1 MTDTMKKLAVLLVGM
16 LFVLCTAMALVVGLP
31 ASTAF
36 AASTTTFAIGDTV
49 EFAGYEWYI
58 IGTETEGVTAPSG
71 CYTLFAKN
79 DDFGS
84 SVFGSPYYQN
94 STLCQEIGKI
104 ADSFSSYVKVN
115 IVARETL
122 DGISGDSPTNQYLWP
137 LSMDELN
144 SLNDNIK
151 TFSVDYYTRYAVK
164 YESLQYSSAY
174 AYDVSENSMSA
185 YIGEAASIAIRP
197 ALYVKAS
204 GLKEPIPTEPTTEVK
219 EVAFGGEYWYV
230 VGEGSTG
237 SVWGPENT
245 VTLFQNP
252 STEILA
258 QTDLNYLG
266 SELQQAMANFATTLG
281 LSDKDI
287 SLIVPR
293 TLTAADG
300 ISGETAANQPFWAL
314 SKDEATAIGNT
325 EILKSSV
332 YNVGP
337 YYWLRTIYE
346 KEDAYS
352 YIVKGATGEI
362 IGSKWYEST
371 FDWNYGVR
379 PAFYLDVS
387 DVFYIAQDGKHHYIA
402 DQPESLRHPD
412 ERYAYTMFDNNLYLT
427 VNATPTQT
435 TQTGSSLSF
444 GYTASTGENLR
455 LACVFTDGDGNVLYY
470 NYLVDLSDSTA
481 YTGMVNIPI
490 GNIKN
495 GNYTLSLY
503 TEQHNEHSIDYASQ
517 PVDLQITV
525 ENGVTS
531 IVDLGD
537 VTAAPAITGVTV
549 TPTSPS
555 VGSGGQQQLSA
566 IVTSAGGWCD
576 QTVNWTVT
584 GARSSG
590 TSISADGL
598 LTVAEDE
605 TATSFTVTATSVQDV
620 SVSSS
625 VTVTVAFTNPKI
637 MLSFNNSV
645 YSYMEMIDAIN
656 AISGFETTAEKRA
669 VLKLLDNFDLT
680 SALTFNTGF
689 VTLDLNGYM
698 LKQTGS
704 GSVISIN
711 EGADVVLDDWIGATT
726 THNYYVAED
735 GLWTFYDGDLPAE
748 AAGAETG
755 VVTGGVITGGNALY
769 GGGVS
774 VYGTFTMN
782 GGTIAGNRSTGGSMN
797 YGGGVYVRGTVTMNG
812 GVISG
817 NTAGVHGGGV
827 GVYGTFTMTDGTIS
841 DNKAGS
847 LGGGVYVGYSGNFLS
862 MSGGTISDNNAGALG
877 DVYVAGGSFTME
889 NGYCNSIN
897 IANSTFSFSGG
908 NCDSVIISGG
918 TVSISYGY
926 IGSVNITKGTVSI
939 SGGYF
944 AEEFNEAYLAEK
956 CVLQDVS
963 ALGGA
968 TFDGDYK
975 DGFPYAVY
983 AQGGILIS
991 TNKDIVYD
999 GSPVAEGVDFTVEGT
1014 DGVTL
1019 TYSYKAEGGDEFT
1032 AGLPT
1037 NAGDYTVYVYALNG
1051 EKQFI
1056 SMVFDITIA
1065 KATYDMSDIT
1075 FADGNFTY
1083 DREAHSI
1090 EIAGTLPGGV
1100 SVSYDVSYKV
1110 NAGEYTVTATFTG
1123 DSANYNAIPDMT
1135 AKLTIAK
1142 AVYDMSGVT
1151 FADGNFTYDGQA
1163 HSLVISGTLPTG
1175 VSVTYA
1181 GNDKTNAGEYTVTAT
1196 FVGDYDNY
1204 IAIPDITATLTI
1216 AKAAPAY
1223 TAPTD
1228 LTVVAEGT
1236 LADIALPD
1244 GWAWKD
1250 GTVRLT
1256 ETGEYKAVAVYTAAD
1271 TANYNPVEVEL
1282 TITVLEPEGLSGGAI
1297 AGIVIGSVFG
1307 ALILAYAICA
1317 ILYKK
1322 KLVKG
1327 AFFAK
1332 IYPFIKD

>member
-1 MTDTMKKLAVLLVGM
+1 MKKLAVLLVGM
-16 LFVLCTAMALVVGLP
+16 LFVLCTAMALAVGMP

-36 AASTTTFAIGDTV
+36 AASTTSYSIGDTV

-79 DDFGS
+79 DEFGS
-84 SVFGSPYYQN
+84 STFDNVDYKD
-94 STLCQEIGKI
+94 STLCQSIGAI
-104 ADSFSSYVKVN
+104 SGDFSSPYLAN
-115 IVARETL
+115 IVPRDTF
-122 DGISGDSPTNQYLWP
+122 DGISGDSPTNQYLWA
-137 LSMDELN
+137 LSEDEAI
-144 SLNDNIK
+144 SLDESLREFTTAYWTRTAGYDLIGPD
-151 TFSVDYYTRYAVK
+151 TWGYYTRYV
-164 YESLQYSSAY
+164 Y
-174 AYDVSENSMSA
+174 ANGA
-185 YIGEAASIAIRP
+185 FNASIPTSSYTIRP

-204 GLKEPIPTEPTTEVK
+204 FLKEPNTEPTTEVK

-332 YNVGP
+332 YNVGS

-362 IGSKWYEST
+362 IGSKWYGST

-555 VGSGGQQQLSA
+555 VESGGQQQLSA

-711 EGADVVLDDWIGATT
+711 EGADVVLDDMSGATA

-1090 EIAGTLPGGV
+1090 AISGTLPGGV

>member
-1 MTDTMKKLAVLLVGM
+1 MTNTMKKLTVLFVGM

-36 AASTTTFAIGDTV
+36 AASTTSYSIGDTV

-58 IGTETEGVTAPSG
+58 IGTETEGVSAPSG

-84 SVFGSPYYQN
+84 SVFGDYHYQN

-122 DGISGDSPTNQYLWP
+122 DGISGNSPTNQYLWP

-164 YESLQYSSAY
+164 YESLNYSSAY

-185 YIGEAASIAIRP
+185 YTGEMASKAIRP

-219 EVAFGGEYWYV
+219 EVAFGGEYWYI

-362 IGSKWYEST
+362 IGSKWYGST

-402 DQPESLRHPD
+402 DQPESLSHPD

-555 VGSGGQQQLSA
+555 VESGGQQQLSA

-656 AISGFETTAEKRA
+656 AISGFETTEENRA
-669 VLKLLDNFDLT
+669 RIILLDNIDLT
-680 SALTFNTGF
+680 SAFTFNTGF
-689 VTLDLNGYM
+689 VTLNLNGNM

-704 GSVISIN
+704 DSVISIN

-735 GLWTFYDGDLPAE
+735 GLWIFYEGDLPAE
-748 AAGAETG
+748 APENAVTG
-755 VVTGGVITGGNALY
+755 TVTGGVITGGNASD
-769 GGGVS
+769 GGGVY
-774 VYGTFTMN
+774 VNGGTFTMN
-782 GGTIAGNRSTGGSMN
+782 GGTISGNVATS
-797 YGGGVYVRGTVTMNG
+797 GGGVFVFGGTFTMEG
-812 GVISG
+812 GTISG
-817 NTAGVHGGGV
+817 NTAVYNNNGGKGGGV
-827 GVYGTFTMTDGTIS
+827 LVDGIESATGLFTM
-841 DNKAGS
+841 
-847 LGGGVYVGYSGNFLS
+847 
-862 MSGGTISDNNAGALG
+862 
-877 DVYVAGGSFTME
+877 
-889 NGYCNSIN
+889 
-897 IANSTFSFSGG
+897 
-908 NCDSVIISGG
+908 SGG
-918 TVSISYGY
+918 TVSDNDATYYGSGLYLYTNGNAEIGGGYFGGSIYEDGTIS
-926 IGSVNITKGTVSI
+926 V

-944 AEEFNEAYLAEK
+944 AEEFDTASLAEN

-963 ALGGA
+963 AFGGA

-983 AQGGILIS
+983 AKGGVSIS
-991 TNKDIVYD
+991 TNENIVYD
-999 GSPVAEGVDFTVEGT
+999 GSPVAEGVDFTVEGA

-1019 TYSYKAEGGDEFT
+1019 PYSYKAEGGDEFT

-1037 NAGDYTVYVYALNG
+1037 NAGKYAVSACALNG

-1056 SMVFDITIA
+1056 SIVFDITIA
-1065 KATYDMSDIT
+1065 KATYDMSGIT
-1075 FADGNFTY
+1075 FADDRVTY
-1083 DREAHSI
+1083 DGEAHSI
-1090 EIAGTLPGGV
+1090 EIAGTLPDGV

-1142 AVYDMSGVT
+1142 ADYDMSDIT
-1151 FADGNFTYDGQA
+1151 FEDGSFTYDGQA

-1236 LADIALPD
+1236 LADIALPE

-1250 GTVRLT
+1250 GTVQFA
-1256 ETGEYKAVAVYTAAD
+1256 EAGEYKAVAIYMPAD

-1307 ALILAYAICA
+1307 ALIIAYGVCA
-1317 ILYKK
+1317 LLFKK
-1322 KLVKG
+1322 KIVSG